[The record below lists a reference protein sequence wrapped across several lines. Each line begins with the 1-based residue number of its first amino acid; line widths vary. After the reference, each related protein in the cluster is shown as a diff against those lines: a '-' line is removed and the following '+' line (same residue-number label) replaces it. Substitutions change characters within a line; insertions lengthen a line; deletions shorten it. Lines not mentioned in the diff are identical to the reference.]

1 MSLPKITPIEF
12 VAFAKARFLFR
23 ESNREFATITCA
35 QYARSVW
42 YAMPMPSNF
51 QDMKH
56 QTSAKRASAK
66 EVQTADYGLRV
77 EILSPMET
85 LAQSVSTIA
94 PTSTPAATI
103 PLVAALAG
111 NGTWLAYLLAMVA
124 ILLVAWCISR
134 FARYSASPGSLY
146 TYASMILPPWLAAV
160 AAWSLLLAYVATGS
174 SVIGG
179 FYHYANLLFLDA
191 TGRGF
196 STAVL
201 ALAVAGVSVWIAW
214 RDVKISARL
223 MLWIEAVSLLVILTV
238 VVLVVVRHGL
248 HWDSDQLHL
257 RGMTGG
263 GLRLGLVLAL
273 FSFVGFESATTL
285 GAEAR
290 NPLKTIPRAVIQSAV
305 IAGAFFIF
313 SAYSEV
319 LGFHAVGQDLGT
331 SQAPMH
337 VLAGVARA
345 PVLGVLIDIGAAV
358 SLFAGTL
365 GCITAAARVLLLMA
379 HHGLA
384 HGSFR
389 KTHLR
394 NETPTR
400 AVLATGMAA
409 VLPVAVLAYHGSSG
423 LDVYGWMGSL
433 ATYGFIVTYALVCI
447 ALPRYLRDHGVFRP
461 GAQIVPWLAFI
472 AMLAALVGNLYPV
485 PEGPYGKLPYIY
497 LVYLSAGLLWFLLR
511 GRGRNDARGG
521 GQA

>member
-1 MSLPKITPIEF
+1 MPGVPCVSNPKHVLYGMAADNKFVKTPS
-12 VAFAKARFLFR
+12 
-23 ESNREFATITCA
+23 ESPNR
-35 QYARSVW
+35 Q
-42 YAMPMPSNF
+42 
-51 QDMKH
+51 
-56 QTSAKRASAK
+56 ASATK
-66 EVQTADYGLRV
+66 VQTGDYGLRG

-111 NGTWLAYLLAMVA
+111 NGTWLAYFLATIA

-134 FARYSASPGSLY
+134 FAKLSASPGSLY

-179 FYHYANLLFLDA
+179 FYHYANLLALDFA
-191 TGRGF
+191 GRGF
-196 STAVL
+196 STVLL
-201 ALAVAGVSVWIAW
+201 ALLVTGVSVWIAW

-223 MLWIEAVSLLVILTV
+223 MLWIEAASLLVILAV
-238 VVLVVVRHGL
+238 IIPVLIRHGIHL
-248 HWDSDQLHL
+248 DPDEVHL

-290 NPLKTIPRAVIQSAV
+290 NPLKTIPQAVIQSAV
-305 IAGAFFIF
+305 IAGVFFIL

-319 LGFHAVGQDLGT
+319 LGFHMAGQDLGA

-337 VLAGVARA
+337 VLASVAHV
-345 PVLGVLIDIGAAV
+345 PVLGILIDLGAAV

-379 HHGLA
+379 HNGLA
-384 HGSFR
+384 HGGFR
-389 KTHLR
+389 TTHAR
-394 NETPTR
+394 NETPTY
-400 AVLATGMAA
+400 AVLATGLAA
-409 VLPVAVLAYHGSSG
+409 VFPVAILAYRGSSG

-433 ATYGFIVTYALVCI
+433 ATYGFIVTYALVCV
-447 ALPRYLRDHGVFRP
+447 ALPRYLRNHGAYRP
-461 GAQIVPWLAFI
+461 GAQIVPWLAFL

-497 LVYLSAGLLWFLLR
+497 LAYLGAGMLWFLVQS
-511 GRGRNDARGG
+511 RNRNGAP
-521 GQA
+521 AKP